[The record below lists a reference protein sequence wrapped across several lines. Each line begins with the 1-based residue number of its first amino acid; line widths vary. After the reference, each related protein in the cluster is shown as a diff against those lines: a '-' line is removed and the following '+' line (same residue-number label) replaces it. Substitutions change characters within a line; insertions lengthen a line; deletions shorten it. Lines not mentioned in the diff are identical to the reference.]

1 MEREYNVLEL
11 EKKLTEARKKYCAS
25 AGTEWV
31 GLVIMLKI
39 LSENYAAEKKLDK
52 ASKYIREATSIIEQN
67 QINNTTSLLNPTTH
81 CGSFYDEINYWT
93 SRLANSNKT
102 INNKKDLLDYA
113 KTVNTLCTFLR
124 PAGMSDVALI
134 KCEEVLQVLLS
145 QNLAYED
152 DAEMMY
158 ITIVILI
165 KTTLCAVETRKESLA
180 SKYGILP
187 LLYLSEFFEKR
198 KIETSFNWPYII
210 ELCKELIS
218 KV

>member
-1 MEREYNVLEL
+1 MEYNVLEL
-11 EKKLTEARKKYCAS
+11 EKKLIEARKRYCAS
-25 AGTEWV
+25 EGTEWV
-31 GLVIMLKI
+31 GLVIMLKV
-39 LSENYAAEKKLDK
+39 LSETYATEKKIDK
-52 ASKYIREATSIIEQN
+52 ASKCIREATAIIEQN
-67 QINNTTSLLNPTTH
+67 QINSVTPLLEPVTH
-81 CGSFYDEINYWT
+81 CGPFFDEINYWT
-93 SRLANSNKT
+93 RRLGNRDKT

-134 KCEEVLQVLLS
+134 KCEEVLRVLLS
-145 QNLAYED
+145 QNHAYED

-165 KTTLCAVETRKESLA
+165 KTTLCALETRKESLA
-180 SKYGILP
+180 SKYCILP
-187 LLYLSEFFEKR
+187 LLYLAEFLEKR
-198 KIETSFNWPYII
+198 KVETSFNWPYII